1 MIRKRTLSDPGMVS
15 AIDECCAGCFAV
27 PVIIRPRPFKPRRK
41 VMKRVFMVLA
51 CLSLLTPAPLA
62 SAQGVQTGTITGT
75 VQSVDGLSL
84 PGVLVTASSPV
95 LQGQRSATT
104 DVNGVYVIKGL
115 PAGAYSVTFEI
126 SSFKPATKEVE
137 INVGSTVDVGQT
149 MALAGVTETVNVLA
163 ESPKPS
169 ALTTPTLSLAFTKTD
184 LDPLPVGRVPSQI
197 ADLAPGLTSSTP
209 NVGQVTISGATAFDN
224 VFMINGVDDN
234 LFGTANNLF
243 IEDAIQQTN
252 VLTGGISAEYGRF
265 SGGVINVITK
275 SGGNNFSG
283 SFRENFA
290 NPKWI
295 NETPRER
302 TNSVVHQ
309 DVLSRYHEGTFGGPI
324 TIDRLWFFSAGR
336 YQRDPT

>member
-1 MIRKRTLSDPGMVS
+1 
-15 AIDECCAGCFAV
+15 
-27 PVIIRPRPFKPRRK
+27 
-41 VMKRVFMVLA
+41 
-51 CLSLLTPAPLA
+51 
-62 SAQGVQTGTITGT
+62 

-209 NVGQVTISGATAFDN
+209 NAGQVTISGATAFDN
-224 VFMINGVDDN
+224 VFMINGVDVNDN
-234 LFGTANNLF
+234 LLRDGKQPVHRRRHPA
-243 IEDAIQQTN
+243 DQCPD
-252 VLTGGISAEYGRF
+252 GRHL
-265 SGGVINVITK
+265 GRVRTV
-275 SGGNNFSG
+275 
-283 SFRENFA
+283 FRRRHQRHHQERREHV
-290 NPKWI
+290 WR
-295 NETPRER
+295 ELPRELEQPE
-302 TNSVVHQ
+302 V
-309 DVLSRYHEGTFGGPI
+309 
-324 TIDRLWFFSAGR
+324 DR
-336 YQRDPT
+336 